1 MTIMVGCTR
10 AGTRY
15 AKVESGFQQDGEEQM
30 IDAKGV
36 FTEAYYKVVAAY
48 NAELPEL
55 EVHQHIYGRVNGL
68 QYMVTHVGPVSFECM
83 DAYSASS
90 QRPMRMP
97 ISMFHHNFS
106 ETKIVDSQI
115 LDKNLLLMRKA
126 WSK

>member
-15 AKVESGFQQDGEEQM
+15 AKVESGFEQDGEEQM
-30 IDAKGV
+30 VDANGD
-36 FTEAYYKVVAAY
+36 FNEAYYKVVAAY

-83 DAYSASS
+83 DAYSTAA
-90 QRPMRMP
+90 QRPLRMP
-97 ISMFHHNFS
+97 ISMFGHNFS
-106 ETKIVDSQI
+106 ETKIIDSQI
-115 LDKNLLLMRKA
+115 LDKNLRLMRKA